1 MIQQMLD
8 VDFLDKMYK
17 AWITQAKLLQFIG
30 EIRLMPVVNF
40 ERNPKDKVNNALLD
54 RWIDTWEN

>member
-1 MIQQMLD
+1 MNHTSKTATIHRE
-8 VDFLDKMYK
+8 
-17 AWITQAKLLQFIG
+17 IT
-30 EIRLMPVVNF
+30 LMPVVNF